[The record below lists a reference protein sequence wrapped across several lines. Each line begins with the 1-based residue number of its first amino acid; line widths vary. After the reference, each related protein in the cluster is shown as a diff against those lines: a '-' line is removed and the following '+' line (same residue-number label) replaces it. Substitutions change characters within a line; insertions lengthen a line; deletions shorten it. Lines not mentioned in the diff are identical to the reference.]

1 MKKIFVAM
9 LALAAAAACSNEEI
23 VSVNREAIAFDN
35 AFINNSVRS
44 VIDPSY
50 KYDTKMFADFAVY
63 GFVSADNQEPAAIFK
78 CTQVSGPAWT
88 YVGTQYWMDGADY
101 TFHAVAPLTSGN
113 WTNAV
118 ATTDGVSLTFNN
130 TTANGAFKG
139 ENDLLYATN
148 DYGEYNYVADTA
160 VGKVGFTFRHVL
172 SKVKFS
178 FKNTYNASNTKL
190 AVKNIFI
197 QNAYKTADVA
207 LTANNTVW
215 DRHIDPTLEL
225 QFQSAGTTQSG
236 GQVVPTKL
244 ALNEEAESFYELLI
258 IPGAVPTFVNA
269 NGETVTGYKVVFA
282 VDVYVNDTLVKTYDH
297 EVAANFTPV
306 AGYSYDLKAEISHE
320 NLDPEQTQEAIEF
333 TVTSIDGWANGNTA
347 DSDDDDNVKD
357 HYPLPL
363 N

>member
-1 MKKIFVAM
+1 MKKIFIAIV
-9 LALAAAAACSNEEI
+9 ALAAATACSNSEI

-63 GFVSADNQEPAAIFK
+63 GFVSADNQAPAAIFNG
-78 CTQVSGPAWT
+78 TQVVGPNWT
-88 YVGTQYWMDGADY
+88 YEGTQYWIDDADY

-118 ATTDGVSLTFNN
+118 ATTEGVSLTFNN
-130 TTANGAFKG
+130 TTANGASKG

-148 DYGEYNYVADTA
+148 DYGVYNYVEDTA
-160 VGKVGFTFRHVL
+160 VGKVGFNFRHVL

-197 QNAYKTADVA
+197 KNAYETANVA

-215 DRHIDPTLEL
+215 SGHINPTLEL
-225 QFQSAGTTQSG
+225 QFMSAGTTQSG
-236 GQVVPTKL
+236 GHVVPTKL
-244 ALNEEAESFYELLI
+244 ALNEESESFYELLI

-269 NGETVTGYKVVFA
+269 DGETVTGYKVVFA
-282 VDVYVNDTLVKTYDH
+282 VDVYVNDTLVKTYNH

-306 AGYSYDLKAEISHE
+306 AGYSYNLKAEISHE

-333 TVTSIDGWANGNTA
+333 TVTGIDGWANGNTA
-347 DSDDDDNVKD
+347 DSDDDDNVYD
-357 HYPLPL
+357 HYPL

>member
-9 LALAAAAACSNEEI
+9 LALAAATACSNDEL
-23 VSVNREAIAFDN
+23 VSVNQEAIGFDN

-44 VIDPSY
+44 EVDPSF
-50 KYDTKMFADFAVY
+50 TNTNLFEDFAVY
-63 GFVSADNQEPAAIFK
+63 GFVSADNQEPAAIFNG
-78 CTQVSGPAWT
+78 TQVSGPAWT

-130 TTANGAFKG
+130 TTGNGAFKG

-148 DYGEYNYVADTA
+148 DYGVYNYVEGTA

-197 QNAYKTADVA
+197 KNAFKTADVA

-215 DRHIDPTLEL
+215 DRHIDQTLEL
-225 QFQSAGTTQSG
+225 QFQSAGTIQSG

-333 TVTSIDGWANGNTA
+333 TVTGIGGWDTDHNDDGV
-347 DSDDDDNVKD
+347 DND
-357 HYPLPL
+357 ETTI
-363 N
+363 